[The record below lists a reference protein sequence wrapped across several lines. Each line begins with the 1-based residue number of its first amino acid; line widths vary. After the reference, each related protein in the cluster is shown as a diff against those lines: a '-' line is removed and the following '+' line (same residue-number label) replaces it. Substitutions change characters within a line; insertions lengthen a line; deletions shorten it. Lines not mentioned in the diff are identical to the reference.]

1 MQGSSGIGGS
11 MIADLSAASRAAWEA
26 DNRADAARL
35 KACYAL
41 YRECVHEEA
50 SGARDDVRP
59 GYAVVD
65 PFEVCCTHLIA
76 VFPLSSGRAATMVSL
91 SVDLTERYPAVLAA
105 LAAGRLDQ
113 RAAELLARQMRTVD
127 PAVLSRV
134 QQEAVDAYLAAIEA
148 GERPGEG
155 AVRGMVDEI
164 IARHDAD
171 GIRQRREDA
180 SRDRGVTVS
189 RGADGMSTVWA
200 TLASDEAA
208 VLAEKLDQRAEEF
221 ADLAHYSLAERRA
234 DALMSLVLGQR
245 GDGSS
250 DSPLRPRVTVI
261 AGPGTADGE
270 PVVQFPRT
278 GDSSIRA
285 LLALLGSS
293 AGATL
298 ERVDPTMGA
307 ADDPEHAQKYR
318 PGAALAR
325 AIRLRDGTCRHPGC
339 TRDAEYGDLDHLVPF
354 NHDDPA
360 RGGPTLERNNL
371 IFCRRHHRFKTFS
384 GWDYRM
390 APDGTLTITTPDGK
404 TVVTRPSGPV
414 AAYRREQA
422 RAEQAKWDAQ
432 QKRTRPGVP
441 AGHPTTDHRTDD
453 AATPTYWHR
462 RAQRVRAERRAAKR
476 GRARPATPPDSR
488 KVPLE
493 SQVEKRLAEL
503 LEDPPPF

>member
-1 MQGSSGIGGS
+1 
-11 MIADLSAASRAAWEA
+11 
-26 DNRADAARL
+26 
-35 KACYAL
+35 
-41 YRECVHEEA
+41 
-50 SGARDDVRP
+50 
-59 GYAVVD
+59 
-65 PFEVCCTHLIA
+65 
-76 VFPLSSGRAATMVSL
+76 
-91 SVDLTERYPAVLAA
+91 
-105 LAAGRLDQ
+105 
-113 RAAELLARQMRTVD
+113 
-127 PAVLSRV
+127 
-134 QQEAVDAYLAAIEA
+134 
-148 GERPGEG
+148 
-155 AVRGMVDEI
+155 
-164 IARHDAD
+164 
-171 GIRQRREDA
+171 
-180 SRDRGVTVS
+180 
-189 RGADGMSTVWA
+189 
-200 TLASDEAA
+200 
-208 VLAEKLDQRAEEF
+208 
-221 ADLAHYSLAERRA
+221 
-234 DALMSLVLGQR
+234 
-245 GDGSS
+245 
-250 DSPLRPRVTVI
+250 
-261 AGPGTADGE
+261 
-270 PVVQFPRT
+270 
-278 GDSSIRA
+278 
-285 LLALLGSS
+285 
-293 AGATL
+293 
-298 ERVDPTMGA
+298 MGA

-432 QKRTRPGVP
+432 QKRTHPGVP